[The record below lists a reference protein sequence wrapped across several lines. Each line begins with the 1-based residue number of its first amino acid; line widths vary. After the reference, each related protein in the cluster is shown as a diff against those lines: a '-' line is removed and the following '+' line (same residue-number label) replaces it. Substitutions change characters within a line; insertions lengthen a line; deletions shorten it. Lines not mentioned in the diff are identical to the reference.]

1 MHSDFVL
8 PSAYEILTK
17 HFKIC
22 GLFNL
27 FAHSE
32 RMPELYSK
40 LKKIKKDQFDPDER
54 IIFVLADTDYHL
66 DENSPGFT
74 LYNLQLIL
82 ADLDIPNYFCLI
94 LTNRPDYNE
103 CTKIVQRQLTTDPLP
118 ICSITTLLD
127 PNWAVQIDP
136 RIFNLADIQFPFCVL
151 SRQARVHR
159 SYFMSQVFKHEL
171 HKVGM
176 IGYNNIP
183 FITSMPA
190 IEESSINDSQHL
202 SFLLRRV
209 NGEICLIHNKENRN
223 AFKQF
228 LLQYPTYKNF
238 NEHVDLNDKILSCEF
253 LGMSPI
259 LQALIYVGLETVV
272 APSKL
277 HMSRIS
283 LRGIVEQ
290 RPFILLAQPGML
302 KFIRSLGFKTFDQFW
317 DESYDDI
324 VDFEL
329 RVDAIINILKTWSTL
344 SPLEAQQHAIRM
356 KKILDYNYN
365 YYVNDFEDILKIE
378 FDKNCLINLSG
389 NS

>member
-22 GLFNL
+22 GLFDL

-40 LKKIKKDQFDPDER
+40 LKKIKKDRYEVNER
-54 IIFVLADTDYHL
+54 IIFVLSDVDDHL

-94 LTNRPDYNE
+94 LTNRPNYNE
-103 CTKIVQRQLTTDPLP
+103 CTKIVQRQLTTDPSP
-118 ICSITTLLD
+118 IRSITNLLD
-127 PNWAVQIDP
+127 PNWAVQINP
-136 RIFNLADIQFPFCVL
+136 RDFNLADIHFPFCVL
-151 SRQARVHR
+151 SRQSRVHR
-159 SYFMSQVFKHEL
+159 SYFMSQIFKHGL
-171 HKVGM
+171 HNLGM

-183 FITSMPA
+183 FTNSIPA
-190 IEESSINDSQHL
+190 IEESSIGDSQHL
-202 SFLLRRV
+202 SFLSRRL
-209 NGEICLIHNKENRN
+209 NSEICLIHNEGNRT
-223 AFKQF
+223 AFKEF

-238 NEHVDLNDKILSCEF
+238 DEHVDLTDKPLSCEF

-302 KFIRSLGFKTFDQFW
+302 KFMRSLGFKTFDQFW

-344 SPLEAQQHAIRM
+344 SPLEAQQQAIKM
-356 KKILDYNYN
+356 KEILDYNYN
-365 YYVNDFEDILKIE
+365 YYVNDFENVLKTE
-378 FDKNCLINLSG
+378 LDNSCRKNLSDK
-389 NS
+389 